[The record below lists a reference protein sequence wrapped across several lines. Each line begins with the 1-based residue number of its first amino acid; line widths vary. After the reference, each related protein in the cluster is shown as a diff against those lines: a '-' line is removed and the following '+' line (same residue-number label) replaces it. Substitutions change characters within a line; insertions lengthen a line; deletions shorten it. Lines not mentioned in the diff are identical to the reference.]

1 MEFINTDKAPA
12 AIGPYAP
19 AVRAGNLCFFSG
31 QVPFHPETGEVVGK
45 NIREQ
50 SRQALTNLQSILEAG
65 KLQITDLAQTTIYL
79 SNMDNFSDFNEVYAE
94 FMGTHRP
101 ARSCVEV
108 SRLPHDVLVEITAIA
123 VKEQ

>member
-19 AVRAGNLCFFSG
+19 AVRAGKLCFISG
-31 QVPFHPETGEVVGK
+31 QVPFHPKTGEVVGK
-45 NIREQ
+45 DIREQ
-50 SRQALTNLQSILEAG
+50 TRQALTNLGSILEAG
-65 KLQITDLAQTTIYL
+65 KLKVTDLAQTTIYL
-79 SNMDNFSDFNEVYAE
+79 SNMDDFSDFNEVYAE

-108 SRLPHDVLVEITAIA
+108 SRLPHNVLVEITAIA
-123 VKEQ
+123 VEE